1 MNWRCCAGLPVSSG
15 QPSKVR
21 AQVGDRFTPA
31 GKRAVVEFR
40 VTVGLGQDSADVAVL
55 EDRAAVLQ
63 DSVDALS
70 GDVDVVDLVKAAVRL
85 VLAVEAEDA
94 LAAAHR
100 ALGSLDSALATA
112 ALSAPASI
120 LTVEAEAIPSPS
132 QDHPLRP
139 HAAHSRG
146 SDG

>member
-1 MNWRCCAGLPVSSG
+1 MTGASG
-15 QPSKVR
+15 CGTTTL
-21 AQVGDRFTPA
+21 A
-31 GKRAVVEFR
+31 RAV
-40 VTVGLGQDSADVAVL
+40 ADAWAV
-55 EDRAAVLQ
+55 
-63 DSVDALS
+63 VDALS
-70 GDVDVVDLVKAAVRL
+70 GDVDVVVVVDLVKAAVQL

-139 HAAHSRG
+139 HPARG
-146 SDG
+146 REGES

>member
-1 MNWRCCAGLPVSSG
+1 
-15 QPSKVR
+15 VR

-70 GDVDVVDLVKAAVRL
+70 GDVDVVVVVDLVKAAVQL

-139 HAAHSRG
+139 HPARARRAARASE
-146 SDG
+146 